1 MSAAETLE
9 SVQTTDLVVI
19 NTTPAAIAFNYEETK
34 AWLEQELK
42 QYDVVVTADTL
53 AGGKKL
59 ATELNKLASDISK
72 RRRAA
77 VETVST
83 PIKAFE
89 DKAKFLEK
97 MCKEGRQKL
106 LDQIQVFE
114 DETRAKAKT
123 ELERFRL
130 EEWEHHCVAE
140 EFRRTQVEDLIKISA
155 VTKTGKLTAASCNEI
170 RNRVHADK
178 QLQQQTEMRLLHLE
192 NQSYKAGLAAPL
204 ARAHVEPFLFA
215 PDDEYNQRLD
225 AMLASELERE
235 KIAEERTRKRLEAE
249 QRRAEEEAQRKAEAE
264 HRQVEAAQQAQQ
276 QETAHTEQPVQQTET
291 QQQFEHSPAIQ
302 TEAVQQAGFSAFDP
316 TDPGMGFHKEPAE
329 TPQMFAF
336 GPLLQVDQVTKAKGT
351 TAEIEAQAV
360 ELSMSLAT
368 PTHQPVGIWVPGK
381 LVAIVYGGE
390 VFRKAG

>member
-1 MSAAETLE
+1 MSAAEKLE
-9 SVQTTDLVVI
+9 PVQTTDLVVI

-53 AGGKKL
+53 AGSKRL
-59 ATELNKLASDISK
+59 ATELNKLAGDISK

-130 EEWEHHCVAE
+130 EEWDHHCVAE

-204 ARAHVEPFLFA
+204 TRAHVEPFLFA
-215 PDDEYNQRLD
+215 PDDEYNKRLD

-235 KIAEERTRKRLEAE
+235 KVAEERSRKRFEEE

-264 HRQVEAAQQAQQ
+264 RRQAEAEQQAQQ
-276 QETAHTEQPVQQTET
+276 QAPAQTEQPVQQPEP
-291 QQQFEHSPAIQ
+291 QEYGHYPDYPESLLQSKP
-302 TEAVQQAGFSAFDP
+302 VQQVAQKHAC
-316 TDPGMGFHKEPAE
+316 
-329 TPQMFAF
+329 
-336 GPLLQVDQVTKAKGT
+336 GPLDDPRAAVISECTQ
-351 TAEIEAQAV
+351 AEAEAQAV
-360 ELSMSLAT
+360 QLSANAMNE
-368 PTHQPVGIWVPGK
+368 PFGIWIPGQ
-381 LVAIVYGGE
+381 LVAIAYNGE
-390 VFRKAG
+390 VFRKAE